1 MPDFEWDEGN
11 EDKLLLRHNVSA
23 SEAEQCFANLNTR
36 RRVGDDLLILGK
48 TDGGRMLFMVY
59 EQKSGGLVRVYS
71 AREMNGREQKL
82 YRRSAK

>member
-1 MPDFEWDEGN
+1 
-11 EDKLLLRHNVSA
+11 
-23 SEAEQCFANLNTR
+23 
-36 RRVGDDLLILGK
+36 VGDDLLILGK